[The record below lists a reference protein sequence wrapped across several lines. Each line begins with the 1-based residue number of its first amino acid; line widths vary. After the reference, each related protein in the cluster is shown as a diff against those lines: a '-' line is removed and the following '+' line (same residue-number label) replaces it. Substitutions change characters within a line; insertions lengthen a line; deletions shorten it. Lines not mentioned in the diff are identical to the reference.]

1 MNPNLQKLQAYPFER
16 LSALKKHISP
26 PSHLNHIS
34 LSIGEPKHPA
44 PKFVKDVL
52 ANSIDEI
59 ERYPTTRG
67 TLELRNTICNW
78 LTKRFNLT
86 PYSVLPDK
94 NVLPVCGT
102 REAIFAFTQSAI
114 NVKDCTDLPVV
125 VAPNPFYQIYE
136 GAALLAGAEPVYL
149 NCDFEKNFSP
159 DLINVSPE
167 VWERCQL
174 LQLCSPG
181 NPTGAVMSLEA
192 MEQAI
197 HLADKYDF
205 IIASDECYSEVY
217 LDEQN
222 PPVGLLEACR
232 HIGRDD
238 YSRCVVFH
246 SLSKRSNLPGLRS
259 GFIAGDASLI
269 AGFLKYRTYHGSSM
283 SLPVQ
288 KASIAAWSDEDHTV
302 KNRELYRQKF
312 SAVTQILSDCMDF
325 PEPNASFYLWAKT
338 PINDIEFAREL
349 YASQNVTLLPGQFLS
364 RPSDNCNPGQNRV
377 RMALVADTAE
387 CVEAAL
393 RIKDFISSLEGQGD
407 A

>member
-67 TLELRNTICNW
+67 TSELRNTICNW

-181 NPTGAVMSLEA
+181 NPTGAVMSLAA

-288 KASIAAWSDEDHTV
+288 KASIAAWSDEDHTIA
-302 KNRELYRQKF
+302 NRDLYRHKVCCSNSNF
-312 SAVTQILSDCMDF
+312 AVVVWIFLN
-325 PEPNASFYLWAKT
+325 PT
-338 PINDIEFAREL
+338 PAFICGPKLRSMISSSHESSTPRKMSPCYPGSSCPGRATIATRGKIESEWH
-349 YASQNVTLLPGQFLS
+349 LLPIQRS
-364 RPSDNCNPGQNRV
+364 
-377 RMALVADTAE
+377 
-387 CVEAAL
+387 AL
-393 RIKDFISSLEGQGD
+393 RQRYESRILYPL
-407 A
+407 